1 MLWKLRDQKL
11 KIGCISNPHGN
22 HKPKIYNIY
31 SHKKGKESKHGIKDS
46 HQIIRE
52 ENQRGREEKKT
63 YQKNTKQ
70 LTECQ

>member
-1 MLWKLRDQKL
+1 MLWKLGDQQL
-11 KIGCISNPHGN
+11 TIVCISKAHGN

-31 SHKKGKESKHGIKDS
+31 SHKKEKESKHSIKDS

-63 YQKNTKQ
+63 YQRIQSN
-70 LTECQ
+70 